1 LSSPLVIM
9 FDKEFMQYINPGPGK
24 DGRTILHYMATN
36 GDADDLFEIAT
47 AFPKLLDKQDKDGN
61 TAFHLAILS
70 SRPEDMSK
78 PSMLHRLGANMKL
91 ANKDGL
97 VAKMMS
103 MEEYMKKNPEG
114 FPFNL
119 NVVTLGDQSR
129 TMGNLRKGEIFLRN
143 EEEVITTDSHAW
155 PDHFSLHELDGGES
169 EVTVAMDSHAW
180 PEHFSLQEL
189 DGGEGEK

>member
-1 LSSPLVIM
+1 M

-24 DGRTILHYMATN
+24 DGRTILHYMAMN
-36 GDADDLFEIAT
+36 GDAEDLFEIAT
-47 AFPKLLDKQDKDGN
+47 AFPKILDKQDKDGN

-78 PSMLHRLGANMKL
+78 PSILHRLGANMKL

-114 FPFNL
+114 FPFNVD
-119 NVVTLGDQSR
+119 VVTLGDQTQ

-155 PDHFSLHELDGGES
+155 PDHFSLQELDGGES
-169 EVTVAMDSHAW
+169 EAMVVTDSHTW

-189 DGGEGEK
+189 NGGEGEIGTSL